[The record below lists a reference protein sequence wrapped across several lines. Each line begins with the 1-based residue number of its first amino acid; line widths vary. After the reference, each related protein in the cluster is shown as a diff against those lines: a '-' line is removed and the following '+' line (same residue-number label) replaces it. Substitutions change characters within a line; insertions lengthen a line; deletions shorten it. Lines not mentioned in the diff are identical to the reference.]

1 MSTHLDP
8 HTSTELSFPEG
19 EPGAIIEDSG
29 TSETIW
35 DIELPLNLSDIQFRA
50 IELTIQGMRDTQ
62 IAQSL
67 SVDRKTLWRWKT
79 HDEDYQQ
86 ALTSARI
93 YLHGTTADR
102 CQTIAQKAA
111 GVLAKFLDNTDDKIR
126 LQAAHILLSVASRFK
141 PVTPRIR
148 PQASVPEDDWPPPI
162 LGPKM
167 G

>member
-1 MSTHLDP
+1 MSTDLDP
-8 HTSTELSFPEG
+8 HTPTELSIPDEG
-19 EPGAIIEDSG
+19 PADLLENPG

-35 DIELPLNLSDIQFRA
+35 DIELPLNLTDIQFRA

-62 IAQSL
+62 IAQTL

-111 GVLAKFLDNTDDKIR
+111 GVLAKFLDDTDDKIR
-126 LQAAHILLSVASRFK
+126 LKAAHILMTAASRFK

-148 PQASVPEDDWPPPI
+148 PQPEAPVDDWPAPI
-162 LGPKM
+162 LEPKV

>member
-1 MSTHLDP
+1 MSTELDH
-8 HTSTELSFPEG
+8 HTPTELSFPDEG
-19 EPGAIIEDSG
+19 PAAEIEDAG

-62 IAQSL
+62 IAQTL

-79 HDEDYQQ
+79 HDEDYRQ

-111 GVLAKFLDNTDDKIR
+111 GVLAKFLDDTDDKIR
-126 LQAAHILLSVASRFK
+126 LKAAHILMTAASRFE
-141 PVTPRIR
+141 PVTPRVHG
-148 PQASVPEDDWPPPI
+148 PASVPEDDWPPPI
-162 LGPKM
+162 LEPKM